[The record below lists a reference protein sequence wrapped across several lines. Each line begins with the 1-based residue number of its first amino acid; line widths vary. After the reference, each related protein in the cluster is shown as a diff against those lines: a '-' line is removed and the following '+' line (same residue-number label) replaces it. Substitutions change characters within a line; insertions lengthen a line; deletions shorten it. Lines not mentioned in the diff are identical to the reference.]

1 MFIELGEI
9 KINLLILL
17 IYPIGIISARV
28 SANYYSNNPYFY
40 LFLFF
45 LSHYLALLLKL
56 IYMIK
61 EKIFR
66 KDDTKVLLEKKIKEE
81 TIKQKKYAQTNNSLL
96 YFEFGK
102 RIKKKKVIRILFI
115 GILYF
120 ITYVFFYYFN
130 FIASTN
136 FYGNISMIMEILYFS
151 LFEKLI
157 LGNKIYSHHLL
168 SMIIITISILGLY
181 ILLIFNFIQ
190 NNDWDIWRDIF
201 FPSIL
206 NFIVYLIFCYYLI
219 QAKSYIEKYF
229 ISPYELLIY
238 LGSLGLILLFL
249 FEPITF
255 YISCNNPIM
264 CYEGHF
270 GGIISGFKQISDLK
284 GILISIL
291 WFFSLFLTAFGLWLT
306 VKYLSPSHFLTSD
319 SIITFGLNI
328 MIDCY
333 IGNFQ
338 LLKNPLFYILSIL
351 TIFGC
356 LLYNEI
362 IILKI
367 FGFNYNTRK
376 EIIKRQNIEN
386 YENNEKS
393 ESSLEL
399 LERPSLDSINSSDS
413 NSQSFDFGKIVAQ
426 SEN

>member
-17 IYPIGIISARV
+17 IYPVGIISARV

-66 KDDTKVLLEKKIKEE
+66 KDDTKVLLEKKKKEE
-81 TIKQKKYAQTNNSLL
+81 TIKQKKYSQTNNSLL

-102 RIKKKKVIRILFI
+102 RIKRKKIMRILFI

-201 FPSIL
+201 FPTIL

-238 LGSLGLILLFL
+238 LGSLGLILLFI
-249 FEPITF
+249 FEPFTF
-255 YISCNNPIM
+255 YISCNNPVM
-264 CYEGHF
+264 CYDGHF

-291 WFFSLFLTAFGLWLT
+291 WFFCLFLTAFGLWLT
-306 VKYLSPSHFLTSD
+306 VIYLSPSHFLTSD

-376 EIIKRQNIEN
+376 EIIKRQNDEN

-413 NSQSFDFGKIVAQ
+413 NNQSFDFGKIVAQ

>member
-17 IYPIGIISARV
+17 IYPVGIISARV
-28 SANYYSNNPYFY
+28 CANYYSNNPYFY

-45 LSHYLALLLKL
+45 LSHYLALILKL
-56 IYMIK
+56 IYKIK
-61 EKIFR
+61 DKIFR
-66 KDDTKVLLEKKIKEE
+66 KDHTESEELLEKMKKEE
-81 TIKQKKYAQTNNSLL
+81 TIKQKKLSQTNNISFLFFDL
-96 YFEFGK
+96 GK
-102 RIKKKKVIRILFI
+102 RFKKQKIIRIIFI

-120 ITYVFFYYFN
+120 ISYVFFYYYN
-130 FIASTN
+130 FIVDTK
-136 FYGNISMIMEILYFS
+136 FYGNISMITEILYFS
-151 LFEKLI
+151 LF
-157 LGNKIYSHHLL
+157 NKIILANNVYSHHLL

-201 FPSIL
+201 FPTIL

-238 LGSLGLILLFL
+238 LGSLGLILLFI
-249 FEPITF
+249 FEPFTF
-255 YISCNNPIM
+255 YISCNNPVM
-264 CYEGHF
+264 CYDGHF

-291 WFFSLFLTAFGLWLT
+291 WFFCLFLTAFGLWLT
-306 VKYLSPSHFLTSD
+306 VIYLSPSHFLTSD

-376 EIIKRQNIEN
+376 EIIKRQNDEK
-386 YENNEKS
+386 YEYNPKEEIIPDYS
-393 ESSLEL
+393 ERL
-399 LERPSLDSINSSDS
+399 NSDS
-413 NSQSFDFGKIVAQ
+413 F
-426 SEN
+426 E

>member
-17 IYPIGIISARV
+17 IYPVGIISARV

-66 KDDTKVLLEKKIKEE
+66 KDDTKVLLEKKKKEE

-102 RIKKKKVIRILFI
+102 RIKKKKIIRILFI

-291 WFFSLFLTAFGLWLT
+291 WFFCLFLTAFGLWLT

-367 FGFNYNTRK
+367 FRFNYNTRK

-386 YENNEKS
+386 YEYNEKS

-413 NSQSFDFGKIVAQ
+413 NNQSFDFGKIVAQ

>member
-17 IYPIGIISARV
+17 IYPVGIISARV
-28 SANYYSNNPYFY
+28 CANYYSNNPYFY

-45 LSHYLALLLKL
+45 LSHYLALILKL
-56 IYMIK
+56 IYKIK
-61 EKIFR
+61 DKIFR
-66 KDDTKVLLEKKIKEE
+66 KDHAEGEELLEKMKKEE
-81 TIKQKKYAQTNNSLL
+81 TIKQKKLSQTNNISFLFFDL
-96 YFEFGK
+96 GK
-102 RIKKKKVIRILFI
+102 RFKKQKIIRIIFI

-120 ITYVFFYYFN
+120 ITYFFFYYFN

-136 FYGNISMIMEILYFS
+136 FYGNISMIMEILFFS
-151 LFEKLI
+151 LFDRII
-157 LGNKIYSHHLL
+157 LGNKVYSHHLL

-181 ILLIFNFIQ
+181 IL
-190 NNDWDIWRDIF
+190 
-201 FPSIL
+201 
-206 NFIVYLIFCYYLI
+206 LI

-238 LGSLGLILLFL
+238 LGSLGLILLFI
-249 FEPITF
+249 FEPFTF
-255 YISCNNPIM
+255 YISCNNPVM
-264 CYEGHF
+264 CYDGHF

-291 WFFSLFLTAFGLWLT
+291 WFFCLFLTAFGLWLT
-306 VKYLSPSHFLTSD
+306 VIYLSPSHFLTSD

-376 EIIKRQNIEN
+376 EIIKRQNDEK
-386 YENNEKS
+386 YEYKGNNN
-393 ESSLEL
+393 SSLEL
-399 LERPSLDSINSSDS
+399 LERQSFDSINSSES
-413 NSQSFDFGKIVAQ
+413 NNESFDFGKIVAQ
-426 SEN
+426 SKN

>member
-1 MFIELGEI
+1 MFMELGEI

-17 IYPIGIISARV
+17 IYPVGIIPARI
-28 SANYYSNNPYFY
+28 STNYYSNNPYFY

-45 LSHYLALLLKL
+45 LSHYLALIIKL
-56 IYMIK
+56 IYKIK
-61 EKIFR
+61 EKILT
-66 KDDTKVLLEKKIKEE
+66 KDNDIKEDLLEEDKSTEELKRQRLIEINNELNKLKLEIDKHAKINK
-81 TIKQKKYAQTNNSLL
+81 I
-96 YFEFGK
+96 
-102 RIKKKKVIRILFI
+102 IRIIFI

-120 ITYVFFYYFN
+120 ISYVFFYYYN
-130 FIASTN
+130 FIVDTK
-136 FYGNISMIMEILYFS
+136 FYGNISMITEILYFS
-151 LFEKLI
+151 LF
-157 LGNKIYSHHLL
+157 NKIILANNVYSHHLL

-238 LGSLGLILLFL
+238 LGSLGLILLFI
-249 FEPITF
+249 FEPFTF
-255 YISCNNPIM
+255 YISCNNPVM
-264 CYEGHF
+264 CYDGHF

-291 WFFSLFLTAFGLWLT
+291 WFFCLFLTAFGLWLT
-306 VKYLSPSHFLTSD
+306 VIYLSPSHFLTSD

-376 EIIKRQNIEN
+376 EIIKRQNDEK
-386 YENNEKS
+386 YEYNPKEEIIPDYS
-393 ESSLEL
+393 ERL
-399 LERPSLDSINSSDS
+399 NSDS
-413 NSQSFDFGKIVAQ
+413 F
-426 SEN
+426 E

>member
-1 MFIELGEI
+1 MLIETGEI

-17 IYPIGIISARV
+17 IYPVGIISARV

-66 KDDTKVLLEKKIKEE
+66 KDDTKVLLEKKKKEE
-81 TIKQKKYAQTNNSLL
+81 TIKQKKYSQTNNSLL

-102 RIKKKKVIRILFI
+102 RIKRKKIMRILFI

-136 FYGNISMIMEILYFS
+136 FYGNISMIMEILFFS
-151 LFEKLI
+151 LFDRII
-157 LGNKIYSHHLL
+157 LGNKVYSHHLL

-238 LGSLGLILLFL
+238 LGSLGLILLFI
-249 FEPITF
+249 FEPFTF
-255 YISCNNPIM
+255 YISCNNPVM
-264 CYEGHF
+264 CYDGHF

-291 WFFSLFLTAFGLWLT
+291 WFFCLFLTAFGLWLT
-306 VKYLSPSHFLTSD
+306 VIYLSPSHFLTSD

-376 EIIKRQNIEN
+376 EIIKRQNDEK
-386 YENNEKS
+386 YEYNPKEEIIPDYS
-393 ESSLEL
+393 ERL
-399 LERPSLDSINSSDS
+399 NSDS
-413 NSQSFDFGKIVAQ
+413 F
-426 SEN
+426 E